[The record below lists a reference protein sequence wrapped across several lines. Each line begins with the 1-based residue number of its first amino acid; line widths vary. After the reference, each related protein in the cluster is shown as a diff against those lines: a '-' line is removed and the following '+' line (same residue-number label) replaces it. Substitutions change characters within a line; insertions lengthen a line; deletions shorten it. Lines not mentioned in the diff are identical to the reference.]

1 MYNEGL
7 KIINNALAGKYR
19 RQLYHVE
26 NVDNGSVWFNFRH
39 NSFVFLTVLSV
50 TLHILAHRLLFI
62 ATEYLVT
69 ARLDETQKISPRSV
83 GSTMVSL
90 EKQRSMCSAV
100 IDGIYCSL
108 ILTYGKIGSGSW
120 VIGVLIVFFWTDFH
134 FYVTHRLMHMSPFLY
149 KNVHYIHH
157 QSHNV
162 NVWSSLS
169 FHPVEAII
177 FFSAYLIVLVV
188 PMPTFVWWSF
198 KLGMVLGPLHA
209 HIGYDLGAVVK
220 GPAHHYLHHALKNG
234 NFGGFPTGL
243 WDKLFGTEL
252 SNTYEKKQPS
262 INDSKRIP
270 SMFLRKC
277 IFLFLLYQFVFD
289 YEIPLALL
297 AAASV
302 IVWLAL
308 LDGMLVIFPPLVQ
321 RKWSKKKVFV
331 VGLSRTGTTSIT
343 EALNVLGIRTHHFC
357 GKMVEINCDGGNHK
371 ILSSYIDYFDGHTDI
386 APTIVAEQ
394 LAEKYPEA
402 LFIYTTRPRDEWAR
416 ALVRFVSEQPRKCLF
431 TTHPTPRKFYDAA
444 YGDGWSSYTIE
455 NWKSIH
461 KDHENRMQS
470 LRDKVGGH
478 RFLKIDITSHGKNGE
493 DKKKCGKF
501 WGIFLTSMSVMLLK
515 HGSFRIAMC
524 LNIQQLINQ
533 SARLDIY
540 LTV

>member
-1 MYNEGL
+1 
-7 KIINNALAGKYR
+7 
-19 RQLYHVE
+19 
-26 NVDNGSVWFNFRH
+26 
-39 NSFVFLTVLSV
+39 
-50 TLHILAHRLLFI
+50 
-62 ATEYLVT
+62 
-69 ARLDETQKISPRSV
+69 
-83 GSTMVSL
+83 MVSL

-277 IFLFLLYQFVFD
+277 I
-289 YEIPLALL
+289 
-297 AAASV
+297 
-302 IVWLAL
+302 
-308 LDGMLVIFPPLVQ
+308 
-321 RKWSKKKVFV
+321 
-331 VGLSRTGTTSIT
+331 
-343 EALNVLGIRTHHFC
+343 
-357 GKMVEINCDGGNHK
+357 
-371 ILSSYIDYFDGHTDI
+371 
-386 APTIVAEQ
+386 Q
-394 LAEKYPEA
+394 L
-402 LFIYTTRPRDEWAR
+402 
-416 ALVRFVSEQPRKCLF
+416 
-431 TTHPTPRKFYDAA
+431 
-444 YGDGWSSYTIE
+444 
-455 NWKSIH
+455 
-461 KDHENRMQS
+461 
-470 LRDKVGGH
+470 
-478 RFLKIDITSHGKNGE
+478 
-493 DKKKCGKF
+493 
-501 WGIFLTSMSVMLLK
+501 
-515 HGSFRIAMC
+515 
-524 LNIQQLINQ
+524 
-533 SARLDIY
+533 
-540 LTV
+540 